1 MNQKDPSLE
10 PFRVEVV
17 EFQQALAEL
26 RAVRDEVFV
35 GEQNVPVDLE
45 HDALDP
51 ISTHVIARVMDSS
64 PVGTGRLTTERHIG
78 RMAVLAQWRGR
89 GVGDAL
95 LLALVEQARQRGWQ
109 DVHLNAQVSALGF
122 YERHGFQPEGE
133 RFMEAGIEHQAMRRT
148 LDGPRKIERQQEAIE
163 TVTSIITSASRMLWI
178 RSFTLDPGLLDAPDV
193 MQAPRT
199 FATSGRG
206 NEVRI
211 LLHDAASPQTN
222 HAPLLALAQRL
233 PACSCSVNW
242 STRKTVPTRPH
253 GSPVMPV
260 AITCAGSVN
269 ASKARPNCT
278 RRRVV
283 GSCGPVTTRHGNVRG
298 PSRNTARWACSQL
311 QWCSAQAAAAI
322 IRVLSAAHSSNTVR
336 NINSIRFNHLN
347 KGPPPT
353 PWWTVS

>member
-51 ISTHVIARVMDSS
+51 ISTHVIARVMDGS

-148 LDGPRKIERQQEAIE
+148 LDGQRKIERQQEAIE
-163 TVTSIITSASRMLWI
+163 TVTNIITSASRMLWI

-193 MQAPRT
+193 MQALRT

-233 PACSCSVNW
+233 PSVFLFRELVDPEDRTDPSAW
-242 STRKTVPTRPH
+242 IASD
-253 GSPVMPV
+253 
-260 AITCAGSVN
+260 AGGYYLRSLGERIEGEAELHAPARCRQLR
-269 ASKARPNCT
+269 ASHNQAWERARP
-278 RRRVV
+278 
-283 GSCGPVTTRHGNVRG
+283 VTEYRALG
-298 PSRNTARWACSQL
+298 L
-311 QWCSAQAAAAI
+311 
-322 IRVLSAAHSSNTVR
+322 
-336 NINSIRFNHLN
+336 
-347 KGPPPT
+347 
-353 PWWTVS
+353 